1 MKKFEEFVDGLNDD
15 MIIPDSVDKRFEDT
29 LNMVGVSR
37 RHHSNMWLKV
47 ASVAL
52 AVVVA
57 GSIFCVSNP
66 TLAAKLPVIGNIF
79 SLVEKNVSYSGN
91 YSNNHTLVAD
101 GKKDEKLTAED
112 QGVKLT
118 ASEVY
123 SDGLSVFV
131 TIKMDSQK
139 YDFSKLL
146 KYVATGGQS
155 VTMMTS
161 YGNNTESTKG
171 DYDIPL
177 EGKSEG
183 KSSFIGMMKF
193 EKGEYSVK
201 DGYLNVKVNE
211 IFIEGQ
217 GKLGNED
224 GLVKVKGKWNL
235 KIPYTV
241 DTNKSKEIVVN
252 KTAPKGTQI
261 KKIFVSPYQAAV
273 FTKPASRKP
282 YANVSKDDFE
292 KNYKKNYVK
301 KDTGE
306 CKITYDEFINLEE
319 KNYFE
324 YGVFDQDGNK
334 LQFQEVGDRVIENLD
349 TDMFSVNGKKVTKLH
364 IFITEKEENMFSL
377 IKAKTEKKA
386 KEVSE
391 FDFVVDLK

>member
-1 MKKFEEFVDGLNDD
+1 MKRFEEFVDGLNDD

-29 LNMVGVSR
+29 LNMVGVSKR
-37 RHHSNMWLKV
+37 KHSTTWVKA
-47 ASVAL
+47 ASVAM

-57 GSIFCVSNP
+57 GSVFCVSNP
-66 TLAAKLPVIGNIF
+66 TLAAKIPVIGNIF
-79 SLVEKNVSYSGN
+79 GQVEKNVSYSGN
-91 YSNNHTLVAD
+91 YSNKQTLAAD
-101 GKKDEKLTAED
+101 EKKDEKLTAED

-131 TIKMDSQK
+131 TMKMDSQK
-139 YDFSKLL
+139 YDFSKLS
-146 KYVATGGQS
+146 KYAATGGQS
-155 VTMMTS
+155 VAMMTS
-161 YGNNTESTKG
+161 YGNNTESTKE

-177 EGKSEG
+177 EGKNEG
-183 KSSFIGMMKF
+183 KNSFIGMMKF
-193 EKGEYSVK
+193 EKGNYSVK
-201 DGYLNVKVNE
+201 DGYLSVKVNE
-211 IFIEGQ
+211 IFIEDQ
-217 GKLGNED
+217 GKLGDED

-241 DTNKSKEIVVN
+241 DANKSKEIAVN
-252 KTAPKGTQI
+252 KTAPKGT
-261 KKIFVSPYQAAV
+261 KIEKVFVSPYQVAI
-273 FTKPASRKP
+273 FTKAVGTKP

-292 KNYKKNYVK
+292 KNYKQDYVK
-301 KDTGE
+301 EDTGE
-306 CKITYDEFINLEE
+306 CGITYDEFINQED

-334 LQFQEVGDRVIENLD
+334 LQFQEVGDIVVGNLD
-349 TDMFSVNGKKVTKLH
+349 TDMYSVNGKKVTKLH
-364 IFITEKEENMFSL
+364 IFITEKEDNMFSL

>member
-224 GLVKVKGKWNL
+224 GLVKVKG
-235 KIPYTV
+235 
-241 DTNKSKEIVVN
+241 S
-252 KTAPKGTQI
+252 GT
-261 KKIFVSPYQAAV
+261 
-273 FTKPASRKP
+273 
-282 YANVSKDDFE
+282 
-292 KNYKKNYVK
+292 
-301 KDTGE
+301 
-306 CKITYDEFINLEE
+306 
-319 KNYFE
+319 
-324 YGVFDQDGNK
+324 
-334 LQFQEVGDRVIENLD
+334 
-349 TDMFSVNGKKVTKLH
+349 
-364 IFITEKEENMFSL
+364 
-377 IKAKTEKKA
+377 
-386 KEVSE
+386 
-391 FDFVVDLK
+391 